1 MINTVGNSIYLNCT
15 LIWLGYFHRDIKPE
29 NLLCSG
35 PEKVKIADFGLARE
49 TRSRPPYTDYVST
62 RWWVP
67 SMLHICIIV
76 SFFSFLPAGIVLQK
90 CCCGLL
96 IIVRLLI
103 CGQWGASWQKYIPL
117 GHCFQAVVRWTRY
130 SRYALYWGLLQ
141 RSVVGWCLCYMCGAA
156 KYGLHVCVCMCT
168 YT

>member
-1 MINTVGNSIYLNCT
+1 MHYSRNPMVFLS
-15 LIWLGYFHRDIKPE
+15 LGYFHRDIKPE

-67 SMLHICIIV
+67 ATYYLHYGKQSI
-76 SFFSFLPAGIVLQK
+76 ATTGIALRR

-96 IIVRLLI
+96 ITAHRLI
-103 CGQWGASWQKYIPL
+103 CGQWGASWQKYTPL
-117 GHCFQAVVRWTRY
+117 GLFSQAAVKSMRY
-130 SRYALYWGLLQ
+130 SRSVQYWGPLL
-141 RSVVGWCLCYMCGAA
+141 
-156 KYGLHVCVCMCT
+156 K
-168 YT
+168 